1 MLESEHIL
9 VLGWSNKLLRMLV
22 ELCSANAQR
31 VSPLKPCSAQL
42 SPMQRS
48 CGSGRTWLKP
58 HSALRVQ
65 SALLDTGLLLP
76 QRDIS
81 TATQAALWHGM
92 TK

>member
-48 CGSGRTWLKP
+48 VAVGLPGLSHTLPCVCRVRCLTPACCCLRGT
-58 HSALRVQ
+58 SACH
-65 SALLDTGLLLP
+65 P
-76 QRDIS
+76 CS
-81 TATQAALWHGM
+81 TYGM
-92 TK
+92 A